1 MIDSK
6 LRDLPQR
13 VFFDPL
19 ARSLSKFSITPLQI
33 TGLATLTGLTCAL
46 LISTGSQWIAALLL
60 LLSGLFDV
68 LDGSL
73 ARINNSSSDIGSV
86 SDILSDRLI
95 EACVCIGFY
104 FYAPDRALYVILML
118 SSILL
123 CVSSFLVVGI
133 FTQNS
138 SYKSFHYSPGLM
150 ERTEAFL
157 FFLAMILLP
166 TYFNYLSV
174 TFSIL
179 VMYTAVKR
187 YSEFSYRA
195 H

>member
-6 LRDLPQR
+6 LRDLPQKI
-13 VFFDPL
+13 FFDPL
-19 ARSLSKFSITPLQI
+19 TRTLSNFSVSPLQI
-33 TGLATLTGLTCAL
+33 TVLATLTGLTCAI

-73 ARINNSSSDIGSV
+73 ARIKNSSSDIGSV

-95 EACVCIGFY
+95 ESCVCIGFY
-104 FYAPDRALYVILML
+104 FYDPDRALYVILML

-166 TYFNYLSV
+166 TCFEYLSA

-179 VMYTAVKR
+179 VMYTAIKR

-195 H
+195 Q